1 MDAGEINLYLKERR
15 QDEEEILT
23 GFEPSVP
30 PMRDLFT
37 ELNISLAHQAGT
49 TTGAIEL
56 RNLFT
61 ELNISLVH
69 QASKFDFDDHP
80 PQKYEPFPA
89 IIGAKLLFRNFY
101 VKIKSR
107 IGAAGVG

>member
-49 TTGAIEL
+49 TTDATEL

-61 ELNISLVH
+61 DNRISLVH

-80 PQKYEPFPA
+80 PKNMNHFPP
-89 IIGAKLLFRNFY
+89 
-101 VKIKSR
+101 
-107 IGAAGVG
+107 